1 MYVMFV
7 MYVTCVV
14 YVCNACMHGHVFMH
28 ACMYVYVSIYTQEI
42 LYSGWYMAYSSH
54 PNALASQRMERSATA
69 QDGRSQV
76 PWWVASLGEP
86 RIRI

>member
-1 MYVMFV
+1 MYI
-7 MYVTCVV
+7 Y
-14 YVCNACMHGHVFMH
+14 
-28 ACMYVYVSIYTQEI
+28 IYTQEI

-76 PWWVASLGEP
+76 PW
-86 RIRI
+86 